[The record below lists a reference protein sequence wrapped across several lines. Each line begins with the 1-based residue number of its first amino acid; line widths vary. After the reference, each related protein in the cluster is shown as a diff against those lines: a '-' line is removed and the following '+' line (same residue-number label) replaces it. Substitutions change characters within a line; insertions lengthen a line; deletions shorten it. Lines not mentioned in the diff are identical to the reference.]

1 MENINERELNEDD
14 LENIFGGLSKEQLAE
29 RYGITVERINELIQS
44 GAITMEQMRSVA
56 TGMNPNYAVYDNK
69 ITAEEARSRRR

>member
-29 RYGITVERINELIQS
+29 RYGITIERINELLQS
-44 GAITMEQMRSVA
+44 GAITMEKMRSVA